1 MHKRSRLHAA
11 AGAAALIAALFV
23 GFGTASAGEVDPMNF
38 TAVDRGRYLSILSDC
53 ASCHTVPQKNQPFA
67 GGRPIETPFG
77 KIVAPNI
84 TPDME
89 TGVGSWTDDQ
99 FDNAVRKGIGRNGE
113 RLYPA
118 MPFNAYTKMSR
129 EDVLAIRAYL
139 NTLTAVYNPVIA
151 NTLPFPFNIRTSMRV
166 WDGLYF
172 KEGEYVADPHR
183 SAEWNRGAFLVDG
196 PAHCGACHT
205 PKSFLGGDKTAQ
217 YLQGSPLQ
225 GWSAPNI
232 TNDARTGLG
241 GWSVE
246 DVAAYLKTG
255 HNRIT
260 AATGPMAEAVDLST
274 SKMTDYDVKA
284 IATYLKSLPGD
295 EQAAD
300 RDGGVGAGDGRR
312 RGDLSRSVLGLP
324 WPRRQGRRS
333 AVPVGCELLDGA
345 GRRPD
350 IRHPDCAAGRPQRGD
365 GQGADRAGHA
375 VLRRAAEGRP
385 GRERPHLH
393 PQLVGQRRAGG
404 VSGRGRPPED
414 VRRQAFRL
422 RAGRGGLPHAR
433 RRSHDPEGGP
443 CGRRKRVFGSR
454 IGPQSTPRT
463 SWTNWCRQAPDGHV
477 NLDWLLGHLD
487 RRSFGLTPVALGL
500 LVIIPGVAS
509 SWRSFCCF
517 RQSR

>member
-1 MHKRSRLHAA
+1 MRKRSKTDMF
-11 AGAAALIAALFV
+11 AGVAALFAAFIV
-23 GFGTASAGEVDPMNF
+23 GSGGASAGEVDAQDF
-38 TAVDRGRYLSILSDC
+38 TTVAKGRYLSILSDC
-53 ASCHTVPQKNQPFA
+53 ASCHTVPQKSQPFA

-89 TGVGSWTDDQ
+89 TGIGSWTDDQ

-139 NTLTAVYNPVIA
+139 NTVTAVYNPVVA

-172 KEGEYVADPHR
+172 KEGEYVADPHK
-183 SAEWNRGAFLVDG
+183 SAEWNRGALLVDG

-205 PKSFLGGDKTAQ
+205 PKTFLGGDKTAQ

-241 GWSVE
+241 GWSVD

-274 SKMTDYDVKA
+274 SRMTDDDVNA

-295 EQAAD
+295 GKAQTAMAASTPEMTAGGSIYRDQCSACHGLDGKGVD
-300 RDGGVGAGDGRR
+300 RLFPSVANSSMARADDPTTVIRIVLRGA
-312 RGDLSRSVLGLP
+312 RSVATDKEPTAPGMPSYGWQLKDDQVANVLTYIRNSWGNAAP
-324 WPRRQGRRS
+324 
-333 AVPVGCELLDGA
+333 AVSPDEVG
-345 GRRPD
+345 
-350 IRHPDCAAGRPQRGD
+350 
-365 GQGADRAGHA
+365 
-375 VLRRAAEGRP
+375 
-385 GRERPHLH
+385 
-393 PQLVGQRRAGG
+393 
-404 VSGRGRPPED
+404 
-414 VRRQAFRL
+414 RL
-422 RAGRGGLPHAR
+422 RASVAK
-433 RRSHDPEGGP
+433 RSD
-443 CGRRKRVFGSR
+443 
-454 IGPQSTPRT
+454 
-463 SWTNWCRQAPDGHV
+463 
-477 NLDWLLGHLD
+477 
-487 RRSFGLTPVALGL
+487 
-500 LVIIPGVAS
+500 
-509 SWRSFCCF
+509 
-517 RQSR
+517 

>member
-1 MHKRSRLHAA
+1 MRKRSKTDMF
-11 AGAAALIAALFV
+11 AGVAALFAAFIV
-23 GFGTASAGEVDPMNF
+23 GSGGASAGEVDAQDF
-38 TAVDRGRYLSILSDC
+38 TTVAKGRYLSILSDC

-89 TGVGSWTDDQ
+89 TGIGSWTDDQ
-99 FDNAVRKGIGRNGE
+99 FDRAVRKGIGRNGE

-139 NTLTAVYNPVIA
+139 NTVTAVYNSVVA

-172 KEGEYVADPHR
+172 KEGEYVADPHK
-183 SAEWNRGAFLVDG
+183 SAEWNRGALLVDG

-205 PKSFLGGDKTAQ
+205 PKTFLGGDKTAQ

-241 GWSVE
+241 GWSVD

-260 AATGPMAEAVDLST
+260 AATGPMAEAVVLST
-274 SKMTDYDVKA
+274 SRMTDDDVNA

-295 EQAAD
+295 GKAQTPMAASTPEMTAGGSIYRDQCSACHGLDGKGVD
-300 RDGGVGAGDGRR
+300 RLFPSVANSSMARADDPTTVIRIVLRGA
-312 RGDLSRSVLGLP
+312 RSVATDKEPTAPGMPSYGWQLKDDQVANVLTYIRNSWGNAAP
-324 WPRRQGRRS
+324 
-333 AVPVGCELLDGA
+333 AVSPDEVG
-345 GRRPD
+345 
-350 IRHPDCAAGRPQRGD
+350 
-365 GQGADRAGHA
+365 
-375 VLRRAAEGRP
+375 
-385 GRERPHLH
+385 
-393 PQLVGQRRAGG
+393 
-404 VSGRGRPPED
+404 
-414 VRRQAFRL
+414 RL
-422 RAGRGGLPHAR
+422 RASVAK
-433 RRSHDPEGGP
+433 RSD
-443 CGRRKRVFGSR
+443 
-454 IGPQSTPRT
+454 
-463 SWTNWCRQAPDGHV
+463 
-477 NLDWLLGHLD
+477 
-487 RRSFGLTPVALGL
+487 
-500 LVIIPGVAS
+500 
-509 SWRSFCCF
+509 
-517 RQSR
+517 